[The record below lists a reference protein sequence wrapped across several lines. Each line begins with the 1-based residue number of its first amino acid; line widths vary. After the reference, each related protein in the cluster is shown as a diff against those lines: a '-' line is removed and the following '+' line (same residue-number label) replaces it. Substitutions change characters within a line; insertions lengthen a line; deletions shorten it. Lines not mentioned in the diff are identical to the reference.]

1 MTDGFGAAVPDLA
14 AVNAKRRVFVLP
26 AYEVAYIS
34 VPKNA
39 CTSVKWVMAELAGE
53 DLDRIREGRVGFNP
67 TRAAQV
73 HDRTTWQR
81 MPDVADLE
89 PAVRDRITPEDGWFV
104 FGVLRDPR
112 LRLFSAWQDKYLLRS
127 PGYWEHWDDPAQ
139 PPVPRT
145 AEDIIGSFASFVFD
159 VTSTPGHEAL
169 DDGHF
174 LSQVHA
180 LNLDKVRY
188 SRLYDM
194 SELGGMMA
202 DLNGHLAAHGHS
214 GAVTLGRS
222 NKSPFEPAAEL
233 FGGGVREAIEGL
245 YADDF
250 AHFGDRWDF
259 SAIEGRHAA
268 WTPDAFAHAQSIV
281 AMNERISDLA
291 RSARRLRRQNEKLK
305 TRIAVLREQSPRPG
319 RRGRRTKGPSV

>member
-1 MTDGFGAAVPDLA
+1 MTDERALGAAVPDLA

-26 AYEVAYIS
+26 EYQVAYVS

-39 CTSVKWVMAELAGE
+39 CTSVKWVMADLAGE
-53 DLDRIREGRVGFNP
+53 DLDRIRRGRIGFNP

-81 MPDVADLE
+81 MRDVGDLD
-89 PAVRDRITPEDGWFV
+89 PAVRARIAPEEGWFV

-145 AEDIIGSFASFVFD
+145 AEDIVDSFARFVAD

-194 SELGGMMA
+194 SELGGMMT
-202 DLNGHLAAHGHS
+202 DLNLHLAAHGHP
-214 GAVTLGRS
+214 GEVTLGRT
-222 NKSPFEPAAEL
+222 NKSPFEPAGEL
-233 FGGGVREAIEGL
+233 FAGGVREAIEGL

-250 AHFGDRWDF
+250 AAFGDRWDF
-259 SAIEGRHAA
+259 SGIEARRAA
-268 WTPDAFAHAQSIV
+268 WTPDAFAHAQSIIV
-281 AMNERISDLA
+281 MNERISDLTRA
-291 RSARRLRRQNEKLK
+291 ARRLRRQNEKQK
-305 TRIAVLREQSPRPG
+305 ARIASLRKQSPG
-319 RRGRRTKGPSV
+319 RGGRGRRTKG

>member
-1 MTDGFGAAVPDLA
+1 MSGSTPDLA
-14 AVNAKRRVFVLP
+14 AFNAKRRLFVLP
-26 AYEVAYIS
+26 QWKLAYVS

-39 CTSVKWVMAELAGE
+39 CTSIKWLMAELSGE
-53 DLDRIREGRVGFNP
+53 DVARIRRGGIGFNP

-81 MPDVADLE
+81 TPMVGELD
-89 PAVRDRITPEDGWFV
+89 PAVLAQVSPDNGWFV

-139 PPVPRT
+139 PAVPTT
-145 AEDIIGSFASFVFD
+145 ASDIIDSFGRFVGD
-159 VTSTPGHEAL
+159 VAADPAHPAL

-180 LNLDKVRY
+180 LNLDLVRF

-194 SELGGMMA
+194 AELGTMMT
-202 DLNGHLAAHGHS
+202 DLNAHLATCGHP
-214 GAVTLGRS
+214 GDLTLGRS
-222 NKSPFEPAAEL
+222 NKSPFDPAAEL
-233 FGGGVREAIEGL
+233 FAGGVREAIEGL

-250 AHFGDRWDF
+250 AHFEDRWDF
-259 SAIEGRHAA
+259 TRIEGRPAA
-268 WTPDAFAHAQSIV
+268 WTPDAFAHAQSII
-281 AMNERISDLA
+281 AMNERIADVVLA
-291 RSARRLRRQNEKLK
+291 ARQLRRQNRKLK
-305 TRIAVLREQSPRPG
+305 ARNAELRKQGRAGQGRAG
-319 RRGRRTKGPSV
+319 RRRTDR